1 MLPRYLKLI
10 PTVPLT
16 SGILCFPSDGTDF
29 VDTEQVRTVFVVQEF
44 EGETFIRLK
53 VRVNDHLQ
61 YLSVPYNY
69 STLNSTVTYIIKY
82 KSLAVFEFK
91 DKINL

>member
-1 MLPRYLKLI
+1 MFPRFLKLI

-53 VRVNDHLQ
+53 VRLSDHLQ
-61 YLSVPYNY
+61 YCKLPYLFL
-69 STLNSTVTYIIKY
+69 TII
-82 KSLAVFEFK
+82 LR
-91 DKINL
+91 